1 MKREHTS
8 FTNYIFIIGILLFLN
23 TSSVFSQNSTINF
36 MFVNKPLNLAI
47 DSLVSTY
54 DLNIVYQDKI
64 INNITINSICKNC
77 NSDEAIKSLL
87 KNTSLD
93 WKKNKYQYII
103 INNKINKTISGYII
117 DAKSGE
123 YIPHANIY
131 VKDSYLGTMS
141 DEYGFF
147 NISGNIDKADTLIIS
162 YIGYHPLKNRQ

>member
-1 MKREHTS
+1 MKRKHTS
-8 FTNYIFIIGILLFLN
+8 FTNYFFIIGILLFLN

-93 WKKNKYQYII
+93 
-103 INNKINKTISGYII
+103 
-117 DAKSGE
+117 
-123 YIPHANIY
+123 
-131 VKDSYLGTMS
+131 
-141 DEYGFF
+141 
-147 NISGNIDKADTLIIS
+147 
-162 YIGYHPLKNRQ
+162 